1 MRKMTLFLLCTAF
14 FLGGYFV
21 ANTLYTYRDYSAAM
35 EKLKKS
41 QMPPIPQPVEKKEAP
56 PKPKPELFFQDFNFN
71 ELVQFDRLYEQRQN
85 QLRDILASGSQEET
99 LLVPKG
105 IFAQMDIIESKLI
118 FLKGVK
124 TYTDSQAAAKQALL
138 GAYQFLRETFSF
150 EVEFLKTYP
159 DQGQNMS
166 FITQNIFEISSK
178 DQRSGLQFLES
189 LISFRK
195 LSVESIREDQD
206 SENNESRV
214 RDLVNLNAL
223 IEKYKTRLNV
233 PKETF

>member
-1 MRKMTLFLLCTAF
+1 MTLLLLCTAF

-21 ANTLYTYRDYSAAM
+21 ANTLYTYRDYVAAM
-35 EKLKKS
+35 EKLKQS
-41 QMPPIPQPVEKKEAP
+41 QMPPILQPVEKKEAP

-85 QLRDILASGSQEET
+85 QLRDILASGSQEKT

-124 TYTDSQAAAKQALL
+124 TYTGSQAAAKQALL

-233 PKETF
+233 PKEIF